1 MSNPF
6 DNKIKESLENFEMP
20 YDANAWA
27 AFETQLP
34 QSGGAA
40 SGISQLGWKIAA
52 LFAVI
57 ATVATSVWYLN
68 SDNEL
73 NQGDSIT
80 TEKVEITQE
89 QTVTKENSSTP
100 SEPTPVTEKSKQVI
114 PSEKTQ
120 IADSQKIVEN
130 ARESSTETMNTDS
143 ETIAKSN
150 EEQAPIA
157 EKKATLPVKNSTIE
171 KAEAKPLIAS
181 FIPSSLKV
189 CAGEDV
195 SFINESSD
203 MKAQMTWDFGDGTA
217 SKELNPSHSF
227 VIAGNYSVTLKT
239 ENNTKMADKTV
250 NITVNPSPT
259 VSLEASQ
266 KLEGYDAI
274 PFYHFETILQPTE
287 TANWS
292 FSDGLIAKGAS
303 ADHLFRNAGK
313 SDVTLTIRNNLGCS
327 SSESW
332 NIENRKAFDLLAP
345 TGFTPDDN
353 GTNEAFMLGALPDMQ
368 VPFEMVIR
376 NQKGQEVYKTESAS
390 EPWNGRL
397 HNNGNKLDAGIY
409 VWTVILKTEI
419 AAKKTFNGTITLKR

>member
-27 AFETQLP
+27 EFETQLP

-250 NITVNPSPT
+250 NITVNPS
-259 VSLEASQ
+259 
-266 KLEGYDAI
+266 YDAI

-313 SDVTLTIRNNLGCS
+313 SDVTLTVSNNLGCA
-327 SSESW
+327 ESNYW
-332 NIENRKAFDLLAP
+332 KTETRHRDLLAYDAFSP
-345 TGFTPDDN
+345 N
-353 GTNEAFMLGALPDMQ
+353 GNETNEGFMPKALPEMG
-368 VPFEMVIR
+368 VAFEMVIR
-376 NQKGQEVYKTESAS
+376 DLKGQEVYRTSNPS
-390 EPWNGRL
+390 EPWNGKM
-397 HNNGNKLDAGIY
+397 HNTGNKLDAGIY